1 MTEIRGNMREQFMRY
16 NVKKILSTS
25 ALALVLSLG
34 YVHLCSAQ
42 GVVTLSSDAKAS
54 NDANEIPD
62 EISLFGDPASE
73 ADVITPAKSASGVK
87 SAADLLGKKKTAPA
101 QNNNGVKSAKDLLNA
116 NKKSPAANIKS
127 AAELLGDKKDQNIS
141 QQSANAALQLQKAAS
156 KATVK
161 TETNT
166 VVSEVSK
173 TEESPAKAVIPANN
187 IDINIVK
194 DVEDTVFDKMSDLE
208 KQTAILNLELKKEK
222 VKSSIESLKAMQ
234 EKAREEEKARIEE
247 QKRKVKEWENE
258 QQRKLI
264 QEQQK
269 LKELEIAYEQERQEK
284 ILTNYKNQMMDELQ
298 KNLDARADTFK
309 ELAQLKAEREALI
322 SDFKGRFVQLTQMAD
337 KATSEAIRVRD
348 NYAKT
353 ISDLQT
359 QISILKARLEASENQ
374 NPFAEGAAS
383 VQQEV
388 SDVKLNDLYA
398 IMEVRGQGNA
408 LVAKLIN
415 ESGIPFLVKVGTALQ
430 SGHIVDE
437 ITPTY
442 VRADKNGVKDY
453 LYFSAG
459 GILEQEPQTNEDL
472 QIKVSSEKAPTSARP
487 AAIVTNGIPNVA
499 SEMTVR

>member
-73 ADVITPAKSASGVK
+73 TNVITPAKSASGVK
-87 SAADLLGKKKTAPA
+87 SAADLLGKKKTASAP
-101 QNNNGVKSAKDLLNA
+101 NNNGVKSAKDLLNA
-116 NKKSPAANIKS
+116 KKKSPAANIKS

-156 KATVK
+156 KTTVK
-161 TETNT
+161 TETKT
-166 VVSEVSK
+166 VAEISK
-173 TEESPAKAVIPANN
+173 TEETPSKEVIPANN

-222 VKSSIESLKAMQ
+222 VKSSIESLKAIQ

-298 KNLDARADTFK
+298 KNLAARADTFK
-309 ELAQLKAEREALI
+309 ELAQLKSEREALI

-459 GILEQEPQTNEDL
+459 GILDQEPQTNEDL

-487 AAIVTNGIPNVA
+487 TAIVTNGIPNVA